1 MDNISER
8 IKSVRTTLDLTMD
21 KFGSRIGIT
30 RSAVS
35 GLEKGISNPSEQTIK
50 SICREFNVDYFWI
63 TEGTGEMFRK
73 IPNTLIEK
81 LSEKYHLND
90 QSQIILKS
98 YLESP
103 DDQKAAIENFLLKV
117 AENLQKKD
125 EE

>member
-1 MDNISER
+1 MNTNERVKLLRKTLELSQDSFGDKLGVKKSAISK
-8 IKSVRTTLDLTMD
+8 I
-21 KFGSRIGIT
+21 
-30 RSAVS
+30 
-35 GLEKGISNPSEQTIK
+35 EKGENGLKDQLAK
-50 SICREFNVDYFWI
+50 LICRTFNVDYFWL

-81 LSEKYHLND
+81 LSEKYQLNE